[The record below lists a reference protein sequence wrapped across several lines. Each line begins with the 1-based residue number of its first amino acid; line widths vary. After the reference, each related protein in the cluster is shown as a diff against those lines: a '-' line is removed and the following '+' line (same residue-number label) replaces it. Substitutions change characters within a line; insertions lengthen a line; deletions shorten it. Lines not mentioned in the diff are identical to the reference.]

1 MFLADENENNDN
13 ESGGI
18 FFFSFPMD
26 ETLRCTSVTRS
37 SQQAAKVGGQAE
49 QHQLQMLASLSR
61 GA

>member
-1 MFLADENENNDN
+1 MFLTDENVNNDN
-13 ESGGI
+13 ESGGM
-18 FFFSFPMD
+18 FFFSFPVV

-49 QHQLQMLASLSR
+49 QHRLRMLASLLR